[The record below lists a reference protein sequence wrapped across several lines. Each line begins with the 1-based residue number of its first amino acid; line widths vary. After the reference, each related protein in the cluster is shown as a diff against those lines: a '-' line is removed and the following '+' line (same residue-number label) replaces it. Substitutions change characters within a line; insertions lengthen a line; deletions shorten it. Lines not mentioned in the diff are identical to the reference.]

1 MEEKQNT
8 KAASSSTLATAPIG
22 RLMLK
27 LSVPMVL
34 AQVVNLLYNVVD
46 RIYIGHIPEI
56 GQLALT
62 GVGICFPV
70 ITLIA
75 AFYMLIAQGSASL
88 ASIEMGRGDN
98 DKAERYLGG
107 CFMLLVITA
116 LVLTAVFELC
126 GEQLLWMFGAS
137 EATIG
142 YALPYLRIYVGGSL
156 FVMLAM
162 GLNLYVTAQGFTSYS
177 MRAVLIGAV
186 TNIVLDPIFIFVF
199 QWGVAGAAI
208 ATILSQALSA
218 AFVLSFLTGKK
229 TILHLRRE
237 RMRVDWAQMKQALLL
252 GLAPFIMQAT
262 EAFLNVAFNS
272 SLQEYGG
279 DIAVGAMTVA
289 STVMMMLWL
298 PANGIGQGAQPI
310 ISYNYGARDA
320 VRVRKAV
327 RLMFAVLSG
336 YIFLFWALVELFPQV
351 VIRIFND
358 DPVLLDTATW
368 ALRLYLAGIGAFGL
382 QLSSQQVFMATG
394 KARQSLFVAILR
406 KVILL
411 IPLIYILPNF
421 FDDKVFAVFLAE
433 PVADVISITCC
444 TALFLVTFRRDMAKL
459 AQEEAGRDA

>member
-8 KAASSSTLATAPIG
+8 KAASSSALATAPIG

-46 RIYIGHIPEI
+46 RIYIGHIPKI

-186 TNIVLDPIFIFVF
+186 SNIVLDPIFIFVF
-199 QWGVAGAAI
+199 RWGVVGAAI

>member
-8 KAASSSTLATAPIG
+8 NAASSSALATAPIG

-46 RIYIGHIPEI
+46 RIYIGHIPKI

-186 TNIVLDPIFIFVF
+186 SNIVLDPIFIFVF
-199 QWGVAGAAI
+199 QWGVVGAAI

-289 STVMMMLWL
+289 STVMMMLGL

-336 YIFLFWALVELFPQV
+336 YIFLFWALVELFPQA

-358 DPVLLDTATW
+358 DPSLLDTATW
-368 ALRLYLAGIGAFGL
+368 ALRLYLAGMGAFGL
-382 QLSSQQVFMATG
+382 QSSSQQVFMATG

>member
-8 KAASSSTLATAPIG
+8 KAASSSALATAPIG

-46 RIYIGHIPEI
+46 RIYIGHIPKI

-186 TNIVLDPIFIFVF
+186 SNIVLDPIFIFVF
-199 QWGVAGAAI
+199 QWGVVGAAI

-237 RMRVDWAQMKQALLL
+237 RMRVDWAQMTQALLL

-327 RLMFAVLSG
+327 RLMFVVLSG
-336 YIFLFWALVELFPQV
+336 YIFLFWALVELFPQA

-358 DPVLLDTATW
+358 DPSLLDTATW
-368 ALRLYLAGIGAFGL
+368 ALRLYLAGMGAFGL
-382 QLSSQQVFMATG
+382 QSSSQQVFMATG

>member
-8 KAASSSTLATAPIG
+8 KAASSSALATAPIG

-46 RIYIGHIPEI
+46 RIYIGHIPKI

-98 DKAERYLGG
+98 DKAERYLGS
-107 CFMLLVITA
+107 CFTLLVITA
-116 LVLTAVFELC
+116 LVLTAVFELW

-137 EATIG
+137 AATIG

-186 TNIVLDPIFIFVF
+186 SNIVLDPIFIFVF
-199 QWGVAGAAI
+199 QWGVVGAAI

-237 RMRVDWAQMKQALLL
+237 RMRVDWAQMTQALLL

-272 SLQEYGG
+272 SLQKYGG

-327 RLMFAVLSG
+327 RLMFAALFG
-336 YIFLFWALVELFPQV
+336 YIFLFWALVELFPQA
-351 VIRIFND
+351 VIKIFND
-358 DPVLLDTATW
+358 DPALLDTATW
-368 ALRLYLAGIGAFGL
+368 ALRLYLAGMGAFGL
-382 QLSSQQVFMATG
+382 QSSSQQVFMATG

-459 AQEEAGRDA
+459 AQEEACRDA

>member
-8 KAASSSTLATAPIG
+8 KAASSSALATAPIG

-46 RIYIGHIPEI
+46 RIYIGHIPKI

-186 TNIVLDPIFIFVF
+186 SNIVLDPIFIFVF
-199 QWGVAGAAI
+199 QWGVVGAAI

-289 STVMMMLWL
+289 STVIMMLWL

-336 YIFLFWALVELFPQV
+336 YILLFWALVELFPQA

-358 DPVLLDTATW
+358 DPSLLDTATW

-459 AQEEAGRDA
+459 AQEEADRDA

>member
-8 KAASSSTLATAPIG
+8 KAASSSALATAPIG

-46 RIYIGHIPEI
+46 RIYIGHIPQI

-126 GEQLLWMFGAS
+126 GEQLLWLFGAS

-186 TNIVLDPIFIFVF
+186 SNIVLDPIFIFVF
-199 QWGVAGAAI
+199 QWGVVGAAI

-237 RMRVDWAQMKQALLL
+237 RMHVDWAQMKQALLL

-336 YIFLFWALVELFPQV
+336 YIFLFWALVELFPQA

-368 ALRLYLAGIGAFGL
+368 ALRLYLAGVGAFGL

>member
-8 KAASSSTLATAPIG
+8 KAASSSALATAPIG

-46 RIYIGHIPEI
+46 RIYIGHIPKI

-137 EATIG
+137 EATID

-186 TNIVLDPIFIFVF
+186 SNIVLDPIFIFVF
-199 QWGVAGAAI
+199 QWGVVGAAI

-237 RMRVDWAQMKQALLL
+237 RMHVDWAQMTQALLL

-336 YIFLFWALVELFPQV
+336 YIFLFWALVELFPQA
-351 VIRIFND
+351 VIRVFND
-358 DPVLLDTATW
+358 DPSLLDTATW

>member
-8 KAASSSTLATAPIG
+8 KAASSSALATAPIG

-46 RIYIGHIPEI
+46 RIYIGHIPKI

-186 TNIVLDPIFIFVF
+186 SNIVLDPIFIFVF
-199 QWGVAGAAI
+199 QWGVVGAAI

-289 STVMMMLWL
+289 STVIMMLWL

-336 YIFLFWALVELFPQV
+336 YILLFWALVELFPQA

-358 DPVLLDTATW
+358 DPSLLDTATW

>member
-8 KAASSSTLATAPIG
+8 KAASSSALATAPIG

-46 RIYIGHIPEI
+46 RIYIGHIPKI

-137 EATIG
+137 AATIG

-186 TNIVLDPIFIFVF
+186 SNIVLDPIFIFVF
-199 QWGVAGAAI
+199 RWGVVGAAI

>member
-8 KAASSSTLATAPIG
+8 KAASSSALATAPIG

-46 RIYIGHIPEI
+46 RIYIGHIPKI

-199 QWGVAGAAI
+199 QWGVVGAAI

-336 YIFLFWALVELFPQV
+336 YIFLFWALVELFPQA

-368 ALRLYLAGIGAFGL
+368 ALRLYLAGVGAFGL

>member
-8 KAASSSTLATAPIG
+8 KAASSSALATAPIG

-186 TNIVLDPIFIFVF
+186 SNIVLDPIFIFVF
-199 QWGVAGAAI
+199 RWGVVGAAI